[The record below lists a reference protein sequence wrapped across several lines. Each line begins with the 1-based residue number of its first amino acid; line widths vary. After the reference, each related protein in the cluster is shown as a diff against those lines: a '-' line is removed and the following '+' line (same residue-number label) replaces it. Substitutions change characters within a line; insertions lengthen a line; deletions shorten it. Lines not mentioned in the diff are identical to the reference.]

1 MILKLVFFLQYEYM
15 MPWQYVGPIRPHQN
29 KRLANIVGIRIVG
42 GKTHSSPWLALS
54 NMTYSNV
61 VSVPVEKYRYVWYTS
76 PLIPQVMSVCLTLH
90 EQCCIH
96 YENIFTSCRWR
107 PQDIPRSP
115 CPRCVVVA
123 SHTIDAQPLP
133 HDRDGSHASLVLRE
147 RVQDSHHPT
156 GGNLT
161 SYLHVNYRK

>member
-61 VSVPVEKYRYVWYTS
+61 VSVPVEKYRYV
-76 PLIPQVMSVCLTLH
+76 
-90 EQCCIH
+90 
-96 YENIFTSCRWR
+96 
-107 PQDIPRSP
+107 
-115 CPRCVVVA
+115 
-123 SHTIDAQPLP
+123 
-133 HDRDGSHASLVLRE
+133 
-147 RVQDSHHPT
+147 
-156 GGNLT
+156 
-161 SYLHVNYRK
+161 